1 MGKSYTRLKTKKP
14 QKPYADGAAHA
25 PPPPPPLRAKLQPKP
40 LSWVHKRPDTNTTED
55 LTHLQSGTY
64 ILQGK

>member
-1 MGKSYTRLKTKKP
+1 MGKSYTRFKTKKP
-14 QKPYADGAAHA
+14 QKPYA
-25 PPPPPPLRAKLQPKP
+25 LRAKLQPKP

>member
-14 QKPYADGAAHA
+14 QKPYADGAAHT
-25 PPPPPPLRAKLQPKP
+25 PPPPLGAKLQPKP

>member
-1 MGKSYTRLKTKKP
+1 MGKSYTRFKTKKR
-14 QKPYADGAAHA
+14 QKPYADGAAHT
-25 PPPPPPLRAKLQPKP
+25 PPPPLRAKLQPKP

>member
-1 MGKSYTRLKTKKP
+1 MGKSYTRFKTKKAK
-14 QKPYADGAAHA
+14 KPYADGAAHT
-25 PPPPPPLRAKLQPKP
+25 PPPLRAKLQPKP

>member
-1 MGKSYTRLKTKKP
+1 MGKSYTRFKTKKP
-14 QKPYADGAAHA
+14 QKPYADGVAHT
-25 PPPPPPLRAKLQPKP
+25 PPPPLRAKLQPKL